1 MSLIHNNVAISD
13 VEYTKISKEA
23 TGPWKSSLYT
33 AYNPLSVALPVV
45 LADNAHDNIS
55 HLNLK
60 SGYLENNMLEKT
72 RILLGQ
78 PGYQS
83 NPLLIDIIS
92 SVGKCFAYQDPTGPP
107 INQQAFPGYDIGV
120 NTPFDIP
127 DNKLYCLIRDCF
139 PGTWVPGLNN
149 IFDQAG
155 ASLKTFIE
163 YHNSR
168 NGWTGWNGTTMLRN
182 PVKKTVNNNNAG
194 GLGQQL
200 KNIGRD
206 YLKYTAYFNYDL
218 LWFKYITVTLLPTT
232 PELVALK
239 DKVIAAID
247 QGIGFVHD
255 TDLLTPDEIIKINT
269 VNINF
274 LWCNLMVYC
283 FDCVVDDEYFRNK
296 VDEKTGYL
304 DALQKLTQIRFDSFA
319 YTQDGYISNP
329 FIYYRST
336 NAHQPSNIFT
346 DPDSVVYINEMCT
359 SVYNNLSRR
368 HPGANIFGV
377 NENLILA
384 GGVEYVTSQAMAAS
398 CMRQFI
404 ALFKSSGRSKNT
416 GDFTKIS
423 SMHEINTLFNTM
435 VGQQAKVNKGY
446 GWAILKFSG
455 DSSHIV
461 FGDIMEDIKLAAG
474 ATTDL
479 GRIEIIYAI
488 SERPLLARLLAA
500 KKNVYF
506 LLNNASVL
514 KKYYTGPGSE
524 FKNEPHAV
532 LYIQWDPSIT
542 FNNIVDGFVDKI
554 NDPDPD
560 APRPPGGPGP
570 IENAGTSIDKLIQL
584 YGLFGIVPPAAT
596 AAAAAPLTKADYNN
610 LINEFKT
617 YFLQDRAGK
626 VAAFLK
632 QYRKKQ
638 VEKKM
643 LAIMTSNPNYSP
655 ISSKLGAQGRAAG
668 NTNWFWLMDTI
679 NAPDSAIIAG
689 GTKGIHD
696 FDEICLIFNLLVE
709 YYIELGGANAN
720 FYNGFFGIPGFFD
733 IFKKII
739 ISHRTTLLKR
749 KDTEKIETFI
759 QTREQDWISSQK
771 KNSERIPNK
780 VGAAITQM
788 ETLMLNCW
796 KLYDGKFSM
805 PRGVPL
811 VPGVTKF
818 GGNDNDNDYVKKQVG
833 GAVTLD
839 GLNIRM
845 DIEERL
851 IDVLTHSQIEDLSA
865 LNDVDIITDIA
876 GLKTLDKALYLT
888 IAGTRIRNNPRK
900 FQINERLKIISAV
913 DNIMKFAIS
922 HPGDATATA
931 ATAARK
937 GINNN
942 RFNKLLNMNPSKIL
956 AKRLK
961 LLDISADDAIQG
973 DIDEEVTC
981 LVKALIF
988 LRTYIQSLAPAAAA
1002 AAAAAVFRLGFPGQ
1016 IRAAAAAAV
1025 SQILTNLTTLAF
1037 DVRTVLSELSS
1048 LKDIKEDSGI
1058 VLNKGSGNGSHGT
1071 YGAHDAYTEYINGY
1085 YNNDFIDDYSRKKKV
1100 RKRENVFKS
1109 HLETYF
1115 PHLNEDEYEPFLE
1128 LVQELA
1134 KPRPILFASGADDNA
1149 RIIYL
1154 LQQRVLVSK
1163 ILSKSRLMEIIFNDL
1178 AEPENIAALRHYP
1191 RTRIERFFTA
1201 VNSDSGYLITGGK
1214 KTIKKRN
1221 KPNHRKTKRN
1231 KPNPKNKTKN
1241 NRKKQIKAKKQQKR
1255 RTIKKNHKK

>member
-1 MSLIHNNVAISD
+1 M
-13 VEYTKISKEA
+13 
-23 TGPWKSSLYT
+23 
-33 AYNPLSVALPVV
+33 
-45 LADNAHDNIS
+45 
-55 HLNLK
+55 
-60 SGYLENNMLEKT
+60 
-72 RILLGQ
+72 
-78 PGYQS
+78 
-83 NPLLIDIIS
+83 
-92 SVGKCFAYQDPTGPP
+92 
-107 INQQAFPGYDIGV
+107 
-120 NTPFDIP
+120 
-127 DNKLYCLIRDCF
+127 
-139 PGTWVPGLNN
+139 
-149 IFDQAG
+149 
-155 ASLKTFIE
+155 
-163 YHNSR
+163 
-168 NGWTGWNGTTMLRN
+168 
-182 PVKKTVNNNNAG
+182 
-194 GLGQQL
+194 
-200 KNIGRD
+200 
-206 YLKYTAYFNYDL
+206 
-218 LWFKYITVTLLPTT
+218 
-232 PELVALK
+232 
-239 DKVIAAID
+239 
-247 QGIGFVHD
+247 
-255 TDLLTPDEIIKINT
+255 
-269 VNINF
+269 
-274 LWCNLMVYC
+274 
-283 FDCVVDDEYFRNK
+283 
-296 VDEKTGYL
+296 
-304 DALQKLTQIRFDSFA
+304 
-319 YTQDGYISNP
+319 
-329 FIYYRST
+329 
-336 NAHQPSNIFT
+336 
-346 DPDSVVYINEMCT
+346 
-359 SVYNNLSRR
+359 
-368 HPGANIFGV
+368 
-377 NENLILA
+377 
-384 GGVEYVTSQAMAAS
+384 
-398 CMRQFI
+398 
-404 ALFKSSGRSKNT
+404 
-416 GDFTKIS
+416 
-423 SMHEINTLFNTM
+423 
-435 VGQQAKVNKGY
+435 
-446 GWAILKFSG
+446 
-455 DSSHIV
+455 
-461 FGDIMEDIKLAAG
+461 
-474 ATTDL
+474 
-479 GRIEIIYAI
+479 
-488 SERPLLARLLAA
+488 
-500 KKNVYF
+500 
-506 LLNNASVL
+506 NNASVL

-524 FKNEPHAV
+524 LKNEPHAV
-532 LYIQWDPSIT
+532 LYIQWDPAIT
-542 FNNIVDGFVDKI
+542 FNNIVDGFVGKV
-554 NDPDPD
+554 NDPL
-560 APRPPGGPGP
+560 APQPPGGPGP
-570 IENAGTSIDKLIQL
+570 IENTGTSINKLIQL
-584 YGLFGIVPPAAT
+584 YDLFGIAPPPEARAA
-596 AAAAAPLTKADYNN
+596 AAPAAAPLTEADYNN
-610 LINEFKT
+610 LIDEFKAV
-617 YFLQDRAGK
+617 FLITTD
-626 VAAFLK
+626 VIAFLK
-632 QYRKKQ
+632 QYRTNI
-638 VEKKM
+638 
-643 LAIMTSNPNYSP
+643 IMTKMRAIIERNPDYRTL
-655 ISSKLGAQGRAAG
+655 SSKLGAQGRAAG

-679 NAPDSAIIAG
+679 NAPDSANIVG

-709 YYIELGGANAN
+709 YYIELGGAVETYYNN
-720 FYNGFFGIPGFFD
+720 FFRLPGFYD

-739 ISHRTTLLKR
+739 TSHRTTLLKR

-1058 VLNKGSGNGSHGT
+1058 VLKKGSGTTIGVQGVF
-1071 YGAHDAYTEYINGY
+1071 DVYTTRNFRFWNYKTNLT
-1085 YNNDFIDDYSRKKKV
+1085 K
-1100 RKRENVFKS
+1100 
-1109 HLETYF
+1109 YF
-1115 PHLNEDEYEPFLE
+1115 PHLGSTQISFTDYFPSWPGQPTGRVFTERVIFLK

-1134 KPRPILFASGADDNA
+1134 KSNPILIASGTDDA
-1149 RIIYL
+1149 AKIINL
-1154 LQQRVLVSK
+1154 LKQRVEVSK
-1163 ILSKSRLMEIIFNDL
+1163 ILSKSRMMEIIFNNL
-1178 AEPENIAALRHYP
+1178 ADTDTTSVLRESS
-1191 RTRIERFFTA
+1191 RTRIARFFAA
-1201 VNSDSGYLITGGK
+1201 VNMTQGGK
-1214 KTIKKRN
+1214 KTIKKR
-1221 KPNHRKTKRN
+1221 RKTKRN
-1231 KPNPKNKTKN
+1231 KPNPNPKNKTKN

>member
-1 MSLIHNNVAISD
+1 MSIIHNNVAISD
-13 VEYTKISKEA
+13 VEYTKISKNSI
-23 TGPWKSSLYT
+23 GPQKSSLYR
-33 AYNPLSVALPVV
+33 AYTDEQVALPVV
-45 LADNAHDNIS
+45 LADNAHDHLS

-60 SGYLENNMLEKT
+60 SGSLENVMLLSTKISSGPT
-72 RILLGQ
+72 
-78 PGYQS
+78 Y
-83 NPLLIDIIS
+83 PLLKDIIS
-92 SVGKCFAYQDPTGPP
+92 SVGKCFEYIIPSPSV
-107 INQQAFPGYDIGV
+107 QQEFPQYDIGV
-120 NTPFDIP
+120 HTPFEIP

-163 YHNSR
+163 YHNNR
-168 NGWTGWNGTTMLRN
+168 NGWTLRN
-182 PVKKTVNNNNAG
+182 PVKKTVNNDNAG

-200 KNIGRD
+200 KVIGHD
-206 YLKYTAYFNYDL
+206 HLKYTAYFNYDL
-218 LWFKYITVTLLPTT
+218 LWFKYITSMQDPILPGIRT
-232 PELVALK
+232 ELYDLK
-239 DKVIAAID
+239 DKVIRAIAQD
-247 QGIGFVHD
+247 IGPVD
-255 TDLLTPDEIIKINT
+255 PADLLTPDEIIMINT

-274 LWCNLMVYC
+274 LWCKLMIYC
-283 FDCVVDDEYFRNK
+283 FDCVVDDEYFINAHVNER
-296 VDEKTGYL
+296 TGYL

-336 NAHQPSNIFT
+336 SPNQPSNIFT
-346 DPDSVVYINEMCT
+346 EPASVVYINDMCT
-359 SVYNNLSRR
+359 RDYNNLSRR

-423 SMHEINTLFNTM
+423 SMNEINTLFNKM
-435 VGQQAKVNKGY
+435 VGRQVKVNKGY

-461 FGDIMEDIKLAAG
+461 FGGIMEDIKTAAAAEG
-474 ATTDL
+474 DTDL
-479 GRIEIIYAI
+479 GRIKIIYAI

-500 KKNVYF
+500 QKNVYF

-514 KKYYTGPGSE
+514 KEYYTGPGSE
-524 FKNEPHAV
+524 FKTEPHAV

-542 FNNIVDGFVDKI
+542 FNNIVDGFVGKV
-554 NDPDPD
+554 NDLD
-560 APRPPGGPGP
+560 APQPPGGPGP
-570 IENAGTSIDKLIQL
+570 IENTGTSIDKLIQL
-584 YGLFGIVPPAAT
+584 YDLFDITLPSHAA
-596 AAAAAPLTKADYNN
+596 AAQAQAAAPLTEADYNN
-610 LINEFKT
+610 LIDEFKAV
-617 YFLQDRAGK
+617 FLITTD
-626 VAAFLK
+626 VIAFLK

-679 NAPDSAIIAG
+679 NAPDSAFIAG

-709 YYIELGGANAN
+709 YYIELGGEVDTYYNN
-720 FYNGFFGIPGFFD
+720 FFRLPGFYD

-739 ISHRTTLLKR
+739 TSHRTTLLKR

-780 VGAAITQM
+780 VGAAINQM

-796 KLYDGKFSM
+796 KLHEYQL
-805 PRGVPL
+805 PRGTR
-811 VPGVTKF
+811 VTQF

-833 GAVTLD
+833 GAVTAD

-845 DIEERL
+845 DIEETL
-851 IDVLTHSQIEDLSA
+851 IHVLTHSQIEDLLHVNNTKIIDIPGLLVLDKL
-865 LNDVDIITDIA
+865 LNDTS
-876 GLKTLDKALYLT
+876 TLPPTFDLN
-888 IAGTRIRNNPRK
+888 TRI
-900 FQINERLKIISAV
+900 FQINERVKIMSAV
-913 DNIMKFAIS
+913 DYIRDFAIS
-922 HPGDATATA
+922 YPEDATAD
-931 ATAARK
+931 ATDAT
-937 GINNN
+937 GLVDMN
-942 RFNKLLNMNPSKIL
+942 RFNKLLIMNPSIIL

-961 LLDISADDAIQG
+961 LLDISDDTIIADVNA
-973 DIDEEVTC
+973 EKTY
-981 LVKALIF
+981 LNKALFF
-988 LRTYIQSLAPAAAA
+988 LGTYIQSLAAAPGASAA
-1002 AAAAAVFRLGFPGQ
+1002 PP
-1016 IRAAAAAAV
+1016 
-1025 SQILTNLTTLAF
+1025 SQILTNLTTLHI
-1037 DVRTVLSELSS
+1037 DIDNSTVLSELSS
-1048 LKDIKEDSGI
+1048 LTDIKEDSGI
-1058 VLNKGSGNGSHGT
+1058 VLNKGSGIIPTAGNPRNIHQGVLDIYNTAGNKIT
-1071 YGAHDAYTEYINGY
+1071 Y
-1085 YNNDFIDDYSRKKKV
+1085 
-1100 RKRENVFKS
+1100 KRGLIQ
-1109 HLETYF
+1109 HF
-1115 PHLNEDEYEPFLE
+1115 PHLNEDEYKPFLG

-1134 KPRPILFASGADDNA
+1134 KSDPIINLKRGANNNVQT
-1149 RIIYL
+1149 IYL
-1154 LQQRVLVSK
+1154 LKRRVEVSK
-1163 ILSKSRLMEIIFNDL
+1163 ILSKSRLMEIIFDNL
-1178 AEPENIAALRHYP
+1178 ADTDRTNRLIQSH
-1191 RTRIERFFTA
+1191 RTRIEKFFRA
-1201 VNSDSGYLITGGK
+1201 VSMIAGGK
-1214 KTIKKRN
+1214 KTIKKRR
-1221 KPNHRKTKRN
+1221 KTNHRKTKRN

-1241 NRKKQIKAKKQQKR
+1241 NRKRQIKAKKKQKR